1 MDLVY
6 IVRNGDENNELLYS
20 LRSVQKFVPSFNNIV
35 IVGYKPEW
43 INNDNIIYIPTHQR
57 RIKSSWENARNNF
70 LTACKSSLISDD
82 FILMNDDF
90 IATRP
95 IRNWNESLSKVKN
108 SIKQQIKEWEELNIK
123 SRYTDAFVSLADF
136 LKDNYGIKT
145 PMNYEL
151 HIPMVINKKKALEL
165 FSKPEVQEFIDNN
178 YVSLYRSL
186 YGNYYNIEYN
196 AIINDVKFYNV
207 EPAEITTEWIS
218 VFDGWINNHRRY
230 PRLNRFLF
238 EKLNKKSIY
247 EN

>member
-1 MDLVY
+1 MDIVY

-20 LRSVQKFVPSFNNIV
+20 LRSVQKFMPSFDNIV

-43 INNDNIIYIPTHQR
+43 VNSDNVIYIPTHQK

-95 IRNWNESLSKVKN
+95 IKNLNESLSKVKN
-108 SIKQQIKEWEELNIK
+108 SIKQQIQKWKDINIK
-123 SRYTDAFVSLADF
+123 SGYTNGFNTLLEF
-136 LKDNYGIKT
+136 LQKTYKIKN

-151 HIPMVINKKKALEL
+151 HIPMIINKKKALEL
-165 FSKPEVQEFIDNN
+165 FSLPEVQEFIDNN

-186 YGNYYNIEYN
+186 YGNYYGIEYN
-196 AIINDVKFYNV
+196 EIINDVKFYIT
-207 EPAEITTEWIS
+207 EPQEITTEWIS
-218 VFDGWINNHRRY
+218 VFDGWINNYRKY
-230 PRLNRFLF
+230 PRLNKFLY

-247 EN
+247 EE